1 MTKRFLFF
9 SLIGLC
15 FLLWV
20 NRNPILAQDD
30 GLPPLPAELVE
41 ADAAAGMALFQARC
55 ATCHGVTGLGDGE
68 MAAQSI
74 NPPLPIGTA
83 DYLATADLA
92 NMRQIILNGNME
104 RGMPPFGPGNSDPL
118 DDTDVTNILAALYD
132 LAKANAPLPEASVRG
147 RIINGTTGEPVIGD
161 MNIELSA
168 FDQNFQQTLVMTSTS
183 DAEGNFLFNL
193 QDVSP
198 SWAFIPSVVY
208 EGVDF
213 TGDVFQFQSETPD
226 RDVTVTVFE
235 PTVEDDEILVQQW
248 HIVAEVIEGN
258 LRLGEVFI
266 FVNQGNEVYVGPT
279 GEPEGGTVRIP
290 LPVEAVDPTFRRGF
304 GGSDSFLPAN
314 ELMPIDNDW
323 VDVFPLRPGL
333 GGMIMLAQYS
343 LPYEGSLTLER
354 PVYYAVDS
362 LSIVVPQGVTVDT
375 DDGWEEGEAQTLPEQ
390 GNFVTYRYAAA
401 ERGDTITIRL
411 SGEPDVVVT
420 SGGSAAASV
429 RNENNELF
437 IGVVALA
444 VVAGGAF
451 YLYRSRQNAT
461 ELDEDDTEIEPAL
474 DKESLLQA
482 IADLDEQYEAGELN
496 EGDYQAERQRLK
508 ALLLDIWNK

>member
-1 MTKRFLFF
+1 MTKRLFF
-9 SLIGLC
+9 FTLVGLC
-15 FLLWV
+15 FLVWF

-30 GLPPLPAELVE
+30 GLPPLPTELGE
-41 ADAAAGMALFQARC
+41 ADAAAGMVIYQARC

-68 MAAQSI
+68 MAPQSI
-74 NPPLPIGTA
+74 NPPSPIGTA
-83 DYLATADLA
+83 AYLATADLA

-104 RGMPPFGPGNSDPL
+104 RAMPPFGPTNSDPL
-118 DDTDVTNILAALYD
+118 ADADVTNILAALYD
-132 LAKANAPLPEASVRG
+132 LAQLHAPLPEASVRG

-213 TGDVFQFQSETPD
+213 TGDVFQFQSDVPD

-235 PTVEDDEILVQQW
+235 PTVEDADILVQQW

-279 GEPEGGTVRIP
+279 GDPDAGTIRIP
-290 LPVEAVDPTFRRGF
+290 LPVEAANPTFRRGF

-343 LPYEGSLTLER
+343 LPYEDSITLER
-354 PVYYAVDS
+354 PVYYAVES
-362 LSIVVPQGVTVDT
+362 FSIVVPQGVTVDT
-375 DDGWEEGEAQTLPEQ
+375 DDGWEEGEAQNLAGQ
-390 GNFVTYRYAAA
+390 GSFVTYRYAAA
-401 ERGDTITIRL
+401 TPGDTVTIRL
-411 SGEPDVVVT
+411 SGKPDAVVT
-420 SGGSAAASV
+420 TGGSAAAVV

-461 ELDEDDTEIEPAL
+461 EPDETDIEPAL

-482 IADLDEQYEAGELN
+482 VADLDEQYEAGELN

-508 ALLLDIWNK
+508 ALLLDIWHK

>member
-1 MTKRFLFF
+1 MTKRLFF
-9 SLIGLC
+9 FTLMALC
-15 FLLWV
+15 AFVWL
-20 NRNPILAQDD
+20 NQDPILAQDD
-30 GLPPLPAELVE
+30 GLPPLPAELAE
-41 ADAAAGMALFQARC
+41 ADAAAGMAIYQARC

-74 NPPLPIGTA
+74 TPPLPIGTA

-92 NMRQIILNGNME
+92 NMRQVILNGNME
-104 RGMPPFGPGNSDPL
+104 IGMPPFGPGNSDPL
-118 DDTDVTNILAALYD
+118 DDTEITNILASLYD
-132 LAKANAPLPEASVRG
+132 LAQANAPLPEASVRG
-147 RIINGTTGEPVIGD
+147 RIINGTTGEPVIANLGV
-161 MNIELSA
+161 ELSA
-168 FDQNFQQTLVMTSTS
+168 FDSQFQQTLAVTSTL

-198 SWAFIPSVVY
+198 TWAFIPSVVY
-208 EGVDF
+208 GGVDF
-213 TGDVFQFQSETPD
+213 TGDVFQFQAQSPD
-226 RDVTVTVFE
+226 QDVTVTVFD
-235 PTVEDDEILVQQW
+235 PTMDDANILVQQW

-258 LRLGEVFI
+258 LRLGEVFV

-279 GEPEGGTVRIP
+279 GDPEEGTVRIP
-290 LPVEAVDPTFRRGF
+290 LPAEAIDPTFRRGF

-314 ELMPIDNDW
+314 ELMPIDMDW

-343 LPYEGSLTLER
+343 LPYEGSFTLER
-354 PVYYAVDS
+354 PVYYAVEA
-362 LSIVVPQGVTVDT
+362 LSIVVPQGVTINT
-375 DDGWEEGEAQTLPEQ
+375 DDGWEEGEAQNLTGQ

-401 ERGDTITIRL
+401 EPGDTVTIRL

-420 SGGSAAASV
+420 SGTGAAAVV

-451 YLYRSRQNAT
+451 YLYRSRQNAS
-461 ELDEDDTEIEPAL
+461 DEDDEFEPAL
-474 DKESLLQA
+474 DKDGLLQA
-482 IADLDEQYEAGELN
+482 IADLDEAYEAGELS

-508 ALLLDIWNK
+508 ALLLDIWDK